1 MADAFPNVEQ
11 EQINTNIEKKIDNI
25 LTNIGTESVYER
37 VLKRLEEPQEI
48 NQGLRRWQRDAL
60 PLSYARK

>member
-11 EQINTNIEKKIDNI
+11 EQINQNIEKKIDNI

-37 VLKRLEEPQEI
+37 VLKRLEDKKL
-48 NQGLRRWQRDAL
+48 NKG
-60 PLSYARK
+60 